1 MLSILGRCVEVMVD
15 VVDCPGSSW
24 VVGQALVYVGLTLS
38 HLLAPK
44 GPVDPV
50 QKATVKLNH
59 FRQEVGCL
67 MWNSCLHDIYMCV
80 CVCADST
87 GLMHKLLL
95 LTVVVILL
103 LLCSPA

>member
-1 MLSILGRCVEVMVD
+1 MVD
-15 VVDCPGSSW
+15 VVDSPGSSW

-59 FRQEVGCL
+59 FRQEVGWL
-67 MWNSCLHDIYMCV
+67 MWNGCLHDMYVCV
-80 CVCADST
+80 CVCVCVCVRADST
-87 GLMHKLLL
+87 RLTHTVLL
-95 LTVVVILL
+95 LTVLIILL

>member
-1 MLSILGRCVEVMVD
+1 MVD

-24 VVGQALVYVGLTLS
+24 VVGQALVYVGLTLL

-59 FRQEVGCL
+59 FRQEVGWL
-67 MWNSCLHDIYMCV
+67 MAQQGFVADNPDYCAIVVQSCMTFSFPKFCD
-80 CVCADST
+80 
-87 GLMHKLLL
+87 G
-95 LTVVVILL
+95 
-103 LLCSPA
+103 

>member
-24 VVGQALVYVGLTLS
+24 EVGQALVFVGLTLL

-59 FRQEVGCL
+59 YRQEVGWL
-67 MWNSCLHDIYMCV
+67 MWNVCLHDTYVCV
-80 CVCADST
+80 CVCVCVCVQAAQ
-87 GLMHKLLL
+87 
-95 LTVVVILL
+95 V
-103 LLCSPA
+103 